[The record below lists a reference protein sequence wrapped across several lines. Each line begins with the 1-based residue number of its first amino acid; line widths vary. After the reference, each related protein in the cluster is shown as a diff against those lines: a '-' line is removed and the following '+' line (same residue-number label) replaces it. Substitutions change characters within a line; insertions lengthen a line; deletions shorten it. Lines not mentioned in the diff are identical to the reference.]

1 MVYEPKVYQP
11 MELYVNLRS
20 KKLWFIVWWSFDQNQ
35 GPHQAPEEFLAAL
48 AVLGAGWQS
57 WSHFNTKY
65 TSFEEQLSCSRS
77 QECALGFSY

>member
-20 KKLWFIVWWSFDQNQ
+20 KKLRSIVWWSFDQNQ

-48 AVLGAGWQS
+48 AAEMEK
-57 WSHFNTKY
+57 H
-65 TSFEEQLSCSRS
+65 TSVRAMLV
-77 QECALGFSY
+77 